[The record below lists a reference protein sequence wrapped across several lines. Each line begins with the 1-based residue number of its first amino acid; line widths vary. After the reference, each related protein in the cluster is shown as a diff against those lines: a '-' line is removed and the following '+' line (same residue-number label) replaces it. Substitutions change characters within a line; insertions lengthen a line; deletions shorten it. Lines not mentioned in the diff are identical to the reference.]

1 MGHSLAEAGRS
12 VLIAPAYRLV
22 QVFLVA
28 KPNLDLHRPLRKLDN
43 SEFLKEAPLRSVV
56 RGGPLL
62 YPVNLN
68 LIKKVLDFVQFG
80 GPGRTELRTF
90 RWEVP
95 L

>member
-56 RGGPLL
+56 QGGPLL
-62 YPVNLN
+62 YTVNLN

-80 GPGRTELRTF
+80 GPSGTVIQTF
-90 RWEVP
+90 EWVVSI
-95 L
+95 